1 MSHPTPTSLTASL
14 GSKLTAATCPAS
26 FGVGPFIPHSL
37 HDVIEPLR
45 ETSCAHNLT
54 DNSGERARAFYSKQ
68 RLVLSLEKRS
78 ELLRG
83 KAGYRAMLGRLTVA
97 RCALLKLEN
106 ELNR

>member
-1 MSHPTPTSLTASL
+1 M
-14 GSKLTAATCPAS
+14 
-26 FGVGPFIPHSL
+26 
-37 HDVIEPLR
+37 R

-54 DNSGERARAFYSKQ
+54 DSSGERARAFCSQQ

-83 KAGYRAMLGRLTVA
+83 KAGHPVMLGRLTNA
-97 RCALLKLEN
+97 RSALLKAEN